1 MPSRRTIPLLVAAC
15 LGVALAGVVAIV
27 VAGGGPDAEAQ
38 GVVVQIVP
46 EGERRPLPAGLQG
59 PNVRAGEPDVRLAA
73 TAGQPAVINFWAQ
86 WCPPCRTEQ
95 RGLEQAS
102 RRLAAEGVRFVGVNI
117 RDDRAAA
124 GAYLDEFGVTYPS
137 VYDREGRLAQ
147 ALGDEA
153 PQWPPWTLVVDG
165 RGRIAARI
173 TGALPG
179 GGQPDAQAAELVRIV
194 REALR

>member
-1 MPSRRTIPLLVAAC
+1 MPSRRALALLAAAG
-15 LGVALAGVVAIV
+15 LGLVLAGIVALV
-27 VAGGGPDAEAQ
+27 VAGGEPDPETQAAA
-38 GVVVQIVP
+38 VQIVP
-46 EGERRPLPAGLQG
+46 AAERQPLPALTG
-59 PNVRAGEPDVRLAA
+59 PDVRDGRPEVGLAA
-73 TAGQPAVINFWAQ
+73 GGKPVVINFWAS

-102 RRLAAEGVRFVGVNI
+102 RELAAEGVRFVGVNV

-147 ALGDEA
+147 ALGKEA

-165 RGRIAARI
+165 QGRVAARI
-173 TGALPG
+173 TGSLPG
-179 GGQPDAQAAELVRIV
+179 EGQPDDQAAELARIV
-194 REALR
+194 REAVG